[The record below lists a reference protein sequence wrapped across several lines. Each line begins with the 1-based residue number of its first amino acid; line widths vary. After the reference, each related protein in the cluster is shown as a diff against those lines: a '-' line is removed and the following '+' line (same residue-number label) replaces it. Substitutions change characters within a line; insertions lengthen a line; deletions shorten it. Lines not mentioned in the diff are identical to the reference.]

1 MAAGPSPLPLPTAA
15 AAAGAAFLP
24 PPAASPLHMGWPGR
38 RLPSATL
45 PGRPP
50 PSPCRVV
57 AVATPRVRGRRRA
70 PTRHGAAAGGGSAG
84 GVGGSGGGSV
94 AASNTSRSLLGTPR
108 RGGRRPSSA
117 AVAAPARG
125 VARKPLAKTIA
136 DAEATAGLE
145 RAIAADSEVG
155 GSPRAAPDAV
165 AAAPTPAVDSMRRR
179 VAADSPPAAEAAV
192 PVATADAAMSKKAV
206 VSAVAA
212 TDAAAE
218 GTSPGAQAS
227 PNRRPRA
234 SVAADEPEAILPS
247 PVAASAVLSAPSHS
261 VKAAAPPTAKADP
274 ASAPSFLVPK
284 QANSSSWE
292 SRYLEL
298 VQHQRA
304 SNVQATAPPPPPP
317 PDLARWVQTQAAA
330 YRRGRLGAV
339 RAAALEALGFPWSS
353 APPNWGRHIAE
364 LTAFKAAHG
373 HLRIPQDTK
382 LGVWL
387 CAQRSA
393 ARRGRLG
400 VHRLAALD
408 QVDTN
413 WAGEPAGWDARAAR
427 WEAYVA
433 LTGDVE
439 VRQAGSQAA
448 AAAALEEQ
456 IVINAAGTTG
466 GDQPRRRRSS
476 GAAVAAE
483 TAAARV
489 RAKAEADAAAAAAG
503 VPLATPLPFSVYD
516 DPDPEAFD
524 LPRLYNWVVSQRLNR
539 RTGRLN
545 AARVARLDASGFVW
559 DVHETAWRVNL
570 LRYIATRHAALRV
583 RAKLTPGAPSA
594 SALPPPVPPIAGLEL
609 LTPSVLAV
617 DATDATQV
625 ALARLS
631 PVEWQE
637 LLGPVS
643 LPPVPVAPSTSTV
656 EPPLPTPLRV
666 SPLSA
671 EAEASLLPSIL
682 PAPLASVPLW
692 VASQRR
698 RLASGT
704 MPRARLVTLLEVGF
718 PFQPLDVVWEAH
730 ADALAAVVGPIRL
743 GERDRVRAAR
753 VAAACASDA
762 RLFFWVRSQRAAAA
776 GGALPTGRASRLRD
790 LGALAPSV
798 SQRRE

>member
-1 MAAGPSPLPLPTAA
+1 M
-15 AAAGAAFLP
+15 
-24 PPAASPLHMGWPGR
+24 
-38 RLPSATL
+38 
-45 PGRPP
+45 
-50 PSPCRVV
+50 
-57 AVATPRVRGRRRA
+57 
-70 PTRHGAAAGGGSAG
+70 
-84 GVGGSGGGSV
+84 
-94 AASNTSRSLLGTPR
+94 
-108 RGGRRPSSA
+108 
-117 AVAAPARG
+117 
-125 VARKPLAKTIA
+125 
-136 DAEATAGLE
+136 
-145 RAIAADSEVG
+145 
-155 GSPRAAPDAV
+155 
-165 AAAPTPAVDSMRRR
+165 
-179 VAADSPPAAEAAV
+179 
-192 PVATADAAMSKKAV
+192 
-206 VSAVAA
+206 
-212 TDAAAE
+212 
-218 GTSPGAQAS
+218 
-227 PNRRPRA
+227 
-234 SVAADEPEAILPS
+234 
-247 PVAASAVLSAPSHS
+247 
-261 VKAAAPPTAKADP
+261 
-274 ASAPSFLVPK
+274 
-284 QANSSSWE
+284 
-292 SRYLEL
+292 
-298 VQHQRA
+298 
-304 SNVQATAPPPPPP
+304 
-317 PDLARWVQTQAAA
+317 
-330 YRRGRLGAV
+330 
-339 RAAALEALGFPWSS
+339 
-353 APPNWGRHIAE
+353 
-364 LTAFKAAHG
+364 
-373 HLRIPQDTK
+373 
-382 LGVWL
+382 
-387 CAQRSA
+387 
-393 ARRGRLG
+393 
-400 VHRLAALD
+400 
-408 QVDTN
+408 
-413 WAGEPAGWDARAAR
+413 
-427 WEAYVA
+427 
-433 LTGDVE
+433 
-439 VRQAGSQAA
+439 
-448 AAAALEEQ
+448 
-456 IVINAAGTTG
+456 
-466 GDQPRRRRSS
+466 
-476 GAAVAAE
+476 AAE

-570 LRYIATRHAALRV
+570 LRYIATRQAALRV

-594 SALPPPVPPIAGLEL
+594 SALPPPPVPPIAGLEL

-718 PFQPLDVVWEAH
+718 PFQPLDVLWEAH
-730 ADALAAVVGPIRL
+730 ADALASVVGPIRL